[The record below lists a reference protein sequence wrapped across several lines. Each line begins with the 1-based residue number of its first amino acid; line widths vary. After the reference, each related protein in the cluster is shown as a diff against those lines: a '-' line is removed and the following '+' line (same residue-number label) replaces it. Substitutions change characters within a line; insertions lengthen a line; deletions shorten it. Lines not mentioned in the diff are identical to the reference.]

1 MARTYFYY
9 GSLRKSIIKFLS
21 IFDDLRVAKYDNDG
35 NIIKYVDVPIKY
47 MPKKKFFSWLFA
59 NKQERRFPMI
69 GVEMISIEYDSERA
83 TGAQTKIDV
92 NSSNYTLN
100 PVPYNIGF
108 RVSMTT
114 EFLNEQDQ
122 LNEQLLPFFAP
133 FAVTKL
139 FIEELDL
146 E

>member
-1 MARTYFYY
+1 
-9 GSLRKSIIKFLS
+9 
-21 IFDDLRVAKYDNDG
+21 
-35 NIIKYVDVPIKY
+35 
-47 MPKKKFFSWLFA
+47 
-59 NKQERRFPMI
+59 
-69 GVEMISIEYDSERA
+69 
-83 TGAQTKIDV
+83 
-92 NSSNYTLN
+92 
-100 PVPYNIGF
+100 
-108 RVSMTT
+108 MTT